1 MSSVV
6 WAYIWICIK
15 AYLEVG
21 LFMSFIILMMTIIN
35 DTIERTWF
43 RDFIFTLFLHPIVVY
58 YLIKELE
65 NGE

>member
-15 AYLEVG
+15 VYLEVG

>member
-6 WAYIWICIK
+6 WLYIWIFVK

-21 LFMSFIILMMTIIN
+21 LFMSFTILMMTIIN

-58 YLIKELE
+58 YLIKELD
-65 NGE
+65 NGR

>member
-6 WAYIWICIK
+6 WWYIWICVK
-15 AYLEVG
+15 VYLELG
-21 LFMSFIILMMTIIN
+21 LFIASLITIITLIN
-35 DTIERTWF
+35 NTIDRTWL
-43 RDFIFTLFLHPIVVY
+43 RDFFFTLFLHPVVIY